1 MPRPSIYVIHENDE
15 WLAPLRQAFEALGT
29 PYEEWFLDELAL
41 DLRSVPPEG
50 IFFSRMSASNYTRG
64 HHHATQSTDLVLRW
78 LEWHGRR
85 VINASSVLRLE
96 MSKAAQH
103 MLLSAAGLHTP
114 QTVVAVGRT
123 HIANA
128 ARQLGLSPFI
138 LKPNQ
143 GGKGL
148 GVMLFD
154 SIDELQQ
161 ALAGG
166 DIPQAADDV
175 WLLQERIATDDAFI
189 TRIEFIG
196 GRFHYAVRVFGGG
209 SFELCPADVCEVGPG
224 EPGSAEARGE
234 FQAVGP
240 RFEIDIDFDDAVIG
254 HLEAF
259 LAANAIEIAG
269 VEFIRR
275 PDGTV
280 VIYDVNTNTNY
291 NAQAESRAGV
301 KGGMRRIA
309 EFLSTELATV
319 SQRRQD
325 GEDVG
330 RRSRS

>member
-1 MPRPSIYVIHENDE
+1 MPQPGIFVIHENDE
-15 WLAPLRQAFEALGT
+15 WLPPLRQAFETLGT

-41 DLRSVPPEG
+41 DLRAVPPEG

-64 HHHATQSTDLVLRW
+64 HRHATQSTDVVLRW

-85 VINASSVLRLE
+85 VINGSSVLRLE

-103 MLLSAAGLHTP
+103 MLLAAAGLHTP
-114 QTVVAVGRT
+114 QTVVAVGQ
-123 HIANA
+123 AQVMEA
-128 ARQLGLSPFI
+128 ARRLALRPFI

-148 GVMLFD
+148 GVTLFE
-154 SIDELQQ
+154 SIDELQR
-161 ALAGG
+161 ALASGE
-166 DIPQAADDV
+166 IPHSVDNV

-209 SFELCPADVCEVGPG
+209 SFELCPADVCEIPAG
-224 EPGSAEARGE
+224 ETETA
-234 FQAVGP
+234 GP
-240 RFEIDIDFDDAVIG
+240 RFEIDVEFDDAVIG
-254 HLEAF
+254 RLEAF

-280 VIYDVNTNTNY
+280 VVYDVNTNTNY
-291 NAQAESRAGV
+291 NAQAEARAGV

-309 EFLSTELATV
+309 EFLSAELDTDSRGAKMAEV
-319 SQRRQD
+319 SGGGRAS
-325 GEDVG
+325 GDVPA
-330 RRSRS
+330 RFS